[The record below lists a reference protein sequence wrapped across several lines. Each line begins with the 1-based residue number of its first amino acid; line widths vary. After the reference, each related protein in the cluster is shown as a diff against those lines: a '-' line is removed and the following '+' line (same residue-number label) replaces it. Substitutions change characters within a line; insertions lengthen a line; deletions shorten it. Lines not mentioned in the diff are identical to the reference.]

1 MSINNLEMGHTQMF
15 KHIQRASISVKM
27 FFNYLTARLKP
38 HRKKT
43 LDHKK
48 I

>member
-1 MSINNLEMGHTQMF
+1 MS
-15 KHIQRASISVKM
+15 
-27 FFNYLTARLKP
+27 NYGEYRSKEDKGILILIYQAFIHLTAWLKP

-48 I
+48 V

>member
-1 MSINNLEMGHTQMF
+1 VS
-15 KHIQRASISVKM
+15 ASQGFVGW
-27 FFNYLTARLKP
+27 LKP

-48 I
+48 KFKTRLMVKNKKKQALNHGDQF